1 MEGIALESFNNTE
14 VAFAAKSNWKL
25 KKAYWLFS
33 IVKNH
38 ALSRI
43 STSLAKMFP
52 IKPLIKAT
60 IFDHFCGGETINESG
75 KVIDLLAKFNIQA
88 ILDYSV
94 EGGQSEKVFDETM
107 EEILRTI
114 IYAGNNDHIPFAVF
128 KVTGI
133 APEDVLEKVQNNQKL
148 NVDEK
153 EAYSRVVARIDK
165 LCGTSYEQNVP
176 IFIDAEDTWYQDVID
191 DIVYDMMGK
200 YNRKE
205 TIVFNTFQMYRKDM
219 LSNLQT
225 AINVAREKGYYLGA
239 KLVRGAYMEN
249 EQERAVEKGYENP
262 ICVDK
267 ASTDRSYNNGLKA
280 CIDNFDIV
288 SVANCTHNEY
298 SSYYLAKLME
308 EKGIGRNDKKVYFS
322 QLLGMSDNI
331 SYNLA
336 KAGYN
341 VAKYVPY
348 GPVKSVMPYLIRRAE
363 ENTSVAGQ
371 STREHALIRKEI
383 TRRKQLSK
391 KTA

>member
-1 MEGIALESFNNTE
+1 MDRIDLESFNNTE

-25 KKAYWLFS
+25 KKAYWLFLT
-33 IVKNH
+33 IKNP

-43 STSLAKMFP
+43 TTFLAKMFP
-52 IKPLIKAT
+52 VKPLIKAT
-60 IFDHFCGGETINESG
+60 IFDHFCGGETINDSW
-75 KVIDLLAKFNIQA
+75 KVIDLLAKFNVQS

-94 EGGQSEKVFDETM
+94 EGGQSEKGFDETT
-107 EEILRTI
+107 EEIHRTI

-133 APEDVLEKVQNNQKL
+133 APEDVLEKVQNNQEL
-148 NVDEK
+148 TGDEK

-165 LCGTSYEQNVP
+165 LCGASFEHNVH
-176 IFIDAEDTWYQDVID
+176 IFVDAEDSWYQDVID
-191 DIVYDMMGK
+191 DIVYDMMEK

-205 TIVFNTFQMYRKDM
+205 AIVFNTFQMYRKDM
-219 LSNLQT
+219 PGNLQT
-225 AINVAREKGYYLGA
+225 AIKVAREKGYYLGA
-239 KLVRGAYMEN
+239 KLVRGAYMEK
-249 EQERAVEKGYENP
+249 ERERAAENGYEDP

-267 ASTDRSYNNGLKA
+267 EATDKLYNDGLKE

-298 SSYYLAKLME
+298 SSYYLTELME

-331 SYNLA
+331 SFNLA

-348 GPVKSVMPYLIRRAE
+348 GPVRSVIPYLIRRAE

-371 STREHALIRKEI
+371 STRELSLIKAEI
-383 TRRKQLSK
+383 ARRKQLK
-391 KTA
+391 